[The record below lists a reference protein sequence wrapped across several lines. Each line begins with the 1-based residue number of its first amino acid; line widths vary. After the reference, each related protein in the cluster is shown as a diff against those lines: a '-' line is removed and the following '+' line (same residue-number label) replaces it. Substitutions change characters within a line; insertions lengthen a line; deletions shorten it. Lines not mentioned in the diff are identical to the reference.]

1 MIKIE
6 DFENAPVGATATRA
20 DGSRAMKMNDGVRG
34 WITPKNSYLSDKGMV
49 FWNYTLDPTVPATAR
64 EALDLAWD
72 LAHEVKPGQLVP
84 RNTRYLERHHSGVK
98 VYSAMFDFEVS
109 PKAPALR
116 TVEPLPEPEP
126 DWLDAPA
133 VLARTDNDQFL
144 RVWSAHKGD
153 LWASTSHTYTRLWQN
168 LRDVTPLWP
177 KEDAAYS
184 FHHDEP
190 WGTRL
195 GGEPH
200 DINEK

>member
-1 MIKIE
+1 MSTVE
-6 DFENAPVGATATRA
+6 DFKNAPVGATATRA
-20 DGSRAMKMNDGVRG
+20 DGSRAMKVDAVGRR
-34 WITPKNSYLSDKGMV
+34 WIAQDWVYLDDEEMMILG
-49 FWNYTLDPTVPATAR
+49 YTLDPTVPATAR

-168 LRDVTPLWP
+168 LRDVTPLYP
-177 KEDAAYS
+177 E
-184 FHHDEP
+184 
-190 WGTRL
+190 
-195 GGEPH
+195 GE
-200 DINEK
+200 EE

>member
-1 MIKIE
+1 MSTVE
-6 DFENAPVGATATRA
+6 DFENAPVGATAKTEAGRMA
-20 DGSRAMKMNDGVRG
+20 VREG
-34 WITPKNSYLSDKGMV
+34 DKTDHHPWMCTTYGDWLSNEELAKGG
-49 FWNYTLDPTVPATAR
+49 YTLEPTVPATAR
-64 EALDLAWD
+64 EALALAWE
-72 LAHEVKPGQLVP
+72 LAHPVKPGQLVP

-153 LWASTSHTYTRLWQN
+153 LWASTSHTYTRLWQDV
-168 LRDVTPLWP
+168 RDVTPLHP
-177 KEDAAYS
+177 KGQDA
-184 FHHDEP
+184 
-190 WGTRL
+190 
-195 GGEPH
+195 
-200 DINEK
+200 